1 MPIIADYN
9 DRVTA
14 YGNPYQPVLK
24 ILMELK
30 KAFRYMLIST
40 LAFTFMNAL
49 VKYLVHLN
57 AYQLVFFRS
66 LGSLVFTMG
75 FLLHRGINIFGNEK
89 KLLVLRGLVGVTSM
103 ALFFMSL
110 KYLPIGSAVSLR
122 YIAPIFAALFAVT
135 LLGEKIKKL
144 QWLFFLIAFSGVLVL
159 KGFDGQ
165 LNTKGLLLV
174 MAASVFSGLVYIII
188 NKIGKKDHP
197 VVVVNYFMFIATV
210 VGGILSIQNWVWPV
224 GMEWVLLLSL
234 GIFGYFGQLYMT
246 KAFQTAVINQVAPLK
261 YIEVFF
267 TLLVGVFWFNEIY
280 TIWSLLGIALII
292 GGLCLNVLYKTKSK
306 NRA

>member
-1 MPIIADYN
+1 
-9 DRVTA
+9 
-14 YGNPYQPVLK
+14 
-24 ILMELK
+24 
-30 KAFRYMLIST
+30 
-40 LAFTFMNAL
+40 
-49 VKYLVHLN
+49 
-57 AYQLVFFRS
+57 
-66 LGSLVFTMG
+66 
-75 FLLHRGINIFGNEK
+75 
-89 KLLVLRGLVGVTSM
+89 
-103 ALFFMSL
+103 
-110 KYLPIGSAVSLR
+110 
-122 YIAPIFAALFAVT
+122 
-135 LLGEKIKKL
+135 
-144 QWLFFLIAFSGVLVL
+144 
-159 KGFDGQ
+159 
-165 LNTKGLLLV
+165 
-174 MAASVFSGLVYIII
+174 
-188 NKIGKKDHP
+188 
-197 VVVVNYFMFIATV
+197 MFIATV